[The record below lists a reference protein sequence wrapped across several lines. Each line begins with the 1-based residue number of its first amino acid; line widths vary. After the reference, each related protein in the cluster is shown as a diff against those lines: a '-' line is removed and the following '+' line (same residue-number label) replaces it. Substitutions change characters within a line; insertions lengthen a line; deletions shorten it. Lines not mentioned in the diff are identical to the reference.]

1 MPGKPKDKEEQ
12 EVETV
17 VTPTGTIIEYR
28 RNAHGGRDVNVR
40 VPMIGGEGTAQ
51 PVGKEPKK

>member
-1 MPGKPKDKEEQ
+1 MPGEPKDKEEQ
-12 EVETV
+12 EDETI

-40 VPMIGGEGTAQ
+40 VPMIGGVGTAH
-51 PVGKEPKK
+51 PVTEEDKK